1 MRAVR
6 AERGQVTVMA
16 LGLAL
21 VAFAVAGLATDGT
34 RAFLLRRTLQN
45 AADSAALAGASELDT
60 DLYYSSGGTETVL
73 DPARARVVALEWLG
87 RRGLTARSAITAT
100 PTEVSVSLRDELRTA
115 FLGLVGIDRIPVAVI
130 ATARPFAG
138 SA

>member
-1 MRAVR
+1 VTDQ
-6 AERGQVTVMA
+6 RGQVTVMA

-60 DLYYSSGGTETVL
+60 DVYYSSGGRETVL
-73 DPARARVVALEWLG
+73 DPSRARSVALEWLG
-87 RRGLTARSAITAT
+87 RRGLTARSTIAAT
-100 PTEVSVSLRDELRTA
+100 PTEVNVSLRDEVRTA
-115 FLGLVGIDRIPVAVI
+115 FLALVGIDRIPVAVS
-130 ATARPFAG
+130 ASARPFAR
-138 SA
+138 SP

>member
-1 MRAVR
+1 VTDQ
-6 AERGQVTVMA
+6 RGQVTVMA

-60 DLYYSSGGTETVL
+60 DVYYSSGGRETVL
-73 DPARARVVALEWLG
+73 DPSRARSVALEWLG
-87 RRGLTARSAITAT
+87 RRGLSARSAIAAT
-100 PTEVSVSLRDELRTA
+100 PTEVSVSLRDEVRTA
-115 FLGLVGIDRIPVAVI
+115 FLALVGIDRIPVAVS
-130 ATARPFAG
+130 ALARPFAR
-138 SA
+138 SP

>member
-60 DLYYSSGGTETVL
+60 DLYYSSGGRETVL

-87 RRGLTARSAITAT
+87 RRDLTARPAIAAT

-130 ATARPFAG
+130 ATARPFEG